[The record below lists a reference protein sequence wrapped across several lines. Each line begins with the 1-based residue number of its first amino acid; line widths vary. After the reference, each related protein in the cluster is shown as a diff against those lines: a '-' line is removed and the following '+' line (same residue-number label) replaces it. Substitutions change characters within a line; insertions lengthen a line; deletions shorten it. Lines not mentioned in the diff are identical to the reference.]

1 MLLHVTLA
9 VVGILLALLAYSCF
23 RMAGHD
29 SRAEEQRGPLPP
41 HYPLSGSRR
50 LSARAAVGVA
60 RRLRNHAVL
69 RSLWGT
75 QGQRRR

>member
-1 MLLHVTLA
+1 MLLHVAL
-9 VVGILLALLAYSCF
+9 VSVGLGLVLFVYAFL

-41 HYPLSGSRR
+41 HRPLPGSRR
-50 LSARAAVGVA
+50 LSAREAMGVT

-75 QGQRRR
+75 PAQRRR